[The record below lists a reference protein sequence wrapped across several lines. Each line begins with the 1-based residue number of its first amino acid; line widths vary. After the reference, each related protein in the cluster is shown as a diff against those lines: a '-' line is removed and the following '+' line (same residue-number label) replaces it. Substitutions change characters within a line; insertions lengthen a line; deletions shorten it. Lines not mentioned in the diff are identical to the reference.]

1 MDHRPP
7 HPRRHD
13 QPTAT
18 VREIGSGSDGCSQ
31 SRIGDDVLRLGEGK
45 VGGDRDG
52 GPFLLCG
59 DDVEEQLGAS
69 GVDLDAAELV
79 EAAQIE
85 PGVAA
90 DDVEQDVVGGGFDEF
105 VDKVGGGGVA
115 DPAVL
120 FAGGQVN

>member
-1 MDHRPP
+1 M
-7 HPRRHD
+7 
-13 QPTAT
+13 
-18 VREIGSGSDGCSQ
+18 
-31 SRIGDDVLRLGEGK
+31 
-45 VGGDRDG
+45 
-52 GPFLLCG
+52 CG